1 MSGTYKTVG
10 INLKGMPMGES
21 DRLLTVL
28 TREHG
33 LIRLVAPGSRKHE
46 SSLRGRSGLFV
57 VNQLLIAKGRT
68 LDKIIQAEGIEA
80 FTGLSQDLRKLTA
93 GQYLAE
99 LALCQALSNQPQD
112 ELFTQLSESLRRIEQ
127 LPASVTLLCLVQATY
142 QLLTLAGVAP
152 QVHACCVTQ
161 QPIVPPDGVSSEGRG
176 DSEVEGWR
184 AGFHAAAGGVVS
196 WEVLS
201 RLEPGEILSE
211 NPSENPQD
219 SQNPHNPAL
228 ASTAAVLENRESL
241 NAAVRPKPKPIKK
254 VKASGDSMTPA
265 AKGRATLAE
274 PEGRYAIARS
284 LPKSTAGSRL
294 GTPISSAEL
303 AALQRL
309 SDPELLS
316 MWMQANWMQT
326 NGLPAPA
333 SLSAQKTPEEV
344 WLRVERLLRHYA
356 QYHFDRPIQSAAL
369 IETCFAAVSPSSC
382 LPTQDATD

>member
-33 LIRLVAPGSRKHE
+33 LIRVVAPGSRKHE

-68 LDKIIQAEGIEA
+68 LDKIIQAEGVES

-127 LPASVTLLCLVQATY
+127 LPASATLPCLVQATY
-142 QLLTLAGVAP
+142 QLLKLAGVAP
-152 QVHACCVTQ
+152 QVHDCCVTQ
-161 QPIVPPDGVSSEGRG
+161 QPIAPPSGMSPEARG
-176 DSEVEGWR
+176 EWR
-184 AGFHAAAGGVVS
+184 AGFHAAAGGVVC

-201 RLEPGEILSE
+201 RMEPGEIL
-211 NPSENPQD
+211 SENPQD
-219 SQNPHNPAL
+219 SQNPHDPAL
-228 ASTAAVLENRESL
+228 ASTTAVLENRESL
-241 NAAVRPKPKPIKK
+241 NAAVRSKPKPIKK
-254 VKASGDSMTPA
+254 VKASSDSMTPA
-265 AKGRATLAE
+265 AKSPATLAE

-284 LPKSTAGSRL
+284 RPQSTAGSRL
-294 GTPISSAEL
+294 GTPISATEL
-303 AALQRL
+303 AVLQRL
-309 SDPELLS
+309 GDSELIA
-316 MWMQANWMQT
+316 MWLQADRS
-326 NGLPAPA
+326 PVVA
-333 SLSAQKTPEEV
+333 SPWDSHPPHEV
-344 WLRVERLLRHYA
+344 WMRVERLLRHYA

-369 IETCFAAVSPSSC
+369 IETCFAAVSPLSC
-382 LPTQDATD
+382 SPTQDATD